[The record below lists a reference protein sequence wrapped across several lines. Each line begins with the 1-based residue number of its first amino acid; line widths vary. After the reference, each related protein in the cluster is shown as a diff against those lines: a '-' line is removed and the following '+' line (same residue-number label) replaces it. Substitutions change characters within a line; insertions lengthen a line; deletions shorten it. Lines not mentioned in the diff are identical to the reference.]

1 MKTKYRNVSPSFSL
15 AKNPLDRKISAHE
28 PLSTRNSIPLT
39 WHKAKDFS
47 VWDDKGNKWI
57 DLTSGI
63 FVANAGHANPHIKQA
78 IKKQLDADLIFSYN
92 YPTKIKERFITKLLS
107 LAPKHFDTLTLLNS
121 GSEAMDTAHKLI
133 KLYGAKTGKKYI
145 ITFNGSYHGRGLSN
159 DLISG
164 SKKKAA
170 WSGIEDDAV
179 VFLDFPYD
187 QNTTFNPKVLPP
199 KNEIAGFV
207 LETFQGWGAWMYP
220 KPFVNDLAHFAKQNG
235 ALLAF
240 DEMQAGMYRMGPL
253 FGYMT
258 YGDLKPDIVAL
269 GKGISSSLPL
279 SVVLSRKELFN
290 IDPGA
295 DLHSTHSA
303 NPVCTAAALANIEF
317 LSSKTE
323 IARRK
328 KTVSLFE
335 KELKKLEASPL
346 ITHVNV
352 RGLIAGL
359 IFEKAEVATAVVM
372 ECIKQG
378 VLPVCTNRNSIK
390 LAPPLTIT
398 PLALKEA
405 LSVIQDVI
413 ANYKA

>member
-1 MKTKYRNVSPSFSL
+1 MKTKYRSVSPSFSL
-15 AKNPLDRKISAHE
+15 AKNPLDKKISARE
-28 PLSTRNSIPLT
+28 PLSTHNSIPLT
-39 WHKAKDFS
+39 WYKAKDFS
-47 VWDDKGNKWI
+47 VWDDNGNKWI

-78 IKKQLDADLIFSYN
+78 IKKQLDADLVFSYN
-92 YPTKIKERFITKLLS
+92 YPTKIKERFITKLFS
-107 LAPKHFDTLTLLNS
+107 LAPKHFNTLTLLNS
-121 GSEAMDTAHKLI
+121 GSEAMDTVHKLI
-133 KLYGAKTGKKYI
+133 KLYSKQTGKKYI

-170 WSGIEDDAV
+170 WSGITDDAV

-187 QNTTFNPKVLPP
+187 QNTRFDPKLLPP

-220 KPFVNDLAHFAKQNG
+220 KPFVNELATFAKKSG

-279 SVVLSRKELFN
+279 SVVLSRRELFD
-290 IDPGA
+290 IDSSA

-317 LSSKTE
+317 LSTKSE
-323 IARRK
+323 LARRK
-328 KTVSLFE
+328 KTIPMFE

-359 IFEKAEVATAVVM
+359 IFEKTEVATAVVM
-372 ECIKQG
+372 ECIKRG

-398 PLALKEA
+398 PDALKEA
-405 LSVIQDVI
+405 LCVVQDVI
-413 ANYKA
+413 AEYSA